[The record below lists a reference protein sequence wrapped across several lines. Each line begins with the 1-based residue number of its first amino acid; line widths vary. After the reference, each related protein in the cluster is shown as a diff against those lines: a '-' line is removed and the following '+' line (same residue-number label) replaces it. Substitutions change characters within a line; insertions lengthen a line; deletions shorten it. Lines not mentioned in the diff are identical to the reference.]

1 MQAVGRF
8 KDSASV
14 LLVAAVA
21 LFGGLLLP
29 ATAQLHGV
37 PASVTSNGFG
47 GNFSSHPGVPASVT
61 SIGPLGFGNHP
72 RFFSQPFF
80 NGTFQNNNG
89 FQHHHH
95 HQGFFGGGFPVVSY
109 GYPYAYPVAV
119 PVAVPDDY
127 DDDQYNG
134 GPTIFDRR
142 GSGPSNRQEEEHYRR
157 DDRDD
162 REDAPETRNSE
173 PAAQEPVANQPA
185 TAVVFKDGHSIELSN
200 YAIIGPTLYDL
211 TPGHNRKILLADI
224 DVPATEKQ
232 NDDRGVDFNLPP
244 TQQ

>member
-1 MQAVGRF
+1 MHAVGGCKF
-8 KDSASV
+8 SARV
-14 LLVAAVA
+14 LILAAVA
-21 LFGGLLLP
+21 LFGGLMLP
-29 ATAQLHGV
+29 AAAQVHGV
-37 PASVTSNGFG
+37 PASVTSIGFG
-47 GNFSSHPGVPASVT
+47 GNFSSPPGVPASVT
-61 SIGPLGFGNHP
+61 SIGPHGIGNHSQ
-72 RFFSQPFF
+72 FFSQPFF
-80 NGTFQNNNG
+80 NGNFPNNNI
-89 FQHHHH
+89 FPRHH
-95 HQGFFGGGFPVVSY
+95 HQGFFGGGLPVVSY
-109 GYPYAYPVAV
+109 GIPYAYPVAV

-127 DDDQYNG
+127 EEDQYNG

-142 GSGPSNRQEEEHYRR
+142 GPGPANRREEEHYRR

-162 REDAPETRNSE
+162 REESPEARSAE
-173 PAAQEPVANQPA
+173 PVPQEPVANQPA

-200 YAIIGPTLYDL
+200 YAIIGSTLYDL